1 MAQSPDEKSSQE
13 SMSLLGRA
21 KELATILGTLG
32 AAGGILFSS
41 ITYVTTQ
48 WAKNDEAKRA
58 QLSTFSTYGQYL
70 KRYQEYIQPALGK
83 LMKDKTRMKLE
94 VAMRKQNPSVCNA
107 VVAGTTT
114 KTGFEVFTSKEL
126 RDVRQVH
133 NFYESIGYGLE
144 NRQLDFEVIF
154 GLITVPAYWN
164 IHDPLSRWYDKNMDL
179 RNEMNAVSFL
189 YPDFSVLLPW
199 RSCLGSAFFGANR
212 PLSDFSDSVDR
223 LGYNYLFA
231 RMKSLY
237 KRSCRNGKP
246 LDSSGGGFISA
257 SNGKTWP
264 TATLSNA
271 CSTLKNRINT
281 MSSKSPMLKSWM
293 KLYHGNENNIDP
305 ELDFFGK
312 PMNFIR

>member
-1 MAQSPDEKSSQE
+1 MTQSPEDKGGRE
-13 SMSLLGRA
+13 SASLIGKV

-70 KRYQEYIQPALGK
+70 KRYQDYIQPALGQ
-83 LMKDKTRMKLE
+83 LMKSKTRKQLE
-94 VAMRKQNPSVCNA
+94 EAMRMRNPSACNA

-126 RDVRQVH
+126 TDVRQVH

-144 NRQLDFEVIF
+144 KKQLDFEVIF

-164 IHDPLSRWYDKNMDL
+164 IHHPLSTWYEEDRDL
-179 RNEMNAVSFL
+179 QNKPNAVSFL

-199 RSCLGSAFFGANR
+199 RSCIGAKFFGPNR
-212 PLSDFSDSVDR
+212 PLSDFSDSVDT

-231 RMKSLY
+231 RMQYLY
-237 KRSCRNGKP
+237 KASCHHGQPR
-246 LDSSGGGFISA
+246 DESGGGFISA
-257 SNGKTWP
+257 PKGKKWP
-264 TATLSNA
+264 TATLAKA
-271 CSTLKNRINT
+271 CSTLKRRINT
-281 MSSKSPMLKSWM
+281 MSNSPDRKSWM
-293 KLYHGNENNIDP
+293 KLYNGNVNYID
-305 ELDFFGK
+305 EEFNFFGR
-312 PMNFIR
+312 PLNFIH